1 MGEPYA
7 AKWQPRGGER
17 LIKMAGLEREG
28 KTEECGQQGKRKS
41 VCEHERD
48 SFETRSSVAKLS
60 ERRVSHRAD
69 ET

>member
-1 MGEPYA
+1 MGDPYA

-28 KTEECGQQGKRKS
+28 KTEEC
-41 VCEHERD
+41 VHERD
-48 SFETRSSVAKLS
+48 SFETRSCVAELS
-60 ERRVSHRAD
+60 ECCVSHRAD